1 MEELMPWGVGALAA
15 VSVRAALDI
24 ASPAGS
30 RRGEGRV
37 HSDVLRL
44 RALTLARR
52 LGGWVHVPARAERVV
67 DAWAAEAA
75 HLAAPLVGPVA
86 RERTAARGMFYLQV
100 AAGALLGFVVALS
113 PWGLLVGAVAPTAVY
128 ASRAARRARETA
140 RRVEAAMPE
149 AFQALAIS
157 LGSGHSLAQALRF
170 VGAHAEEPLRSAFLE
185 ASLEITC
192 GVPAHEAL
200 QELLRRLPAPGLGLV
215 TTALAVSQRTGAPL
229 RDLLGRA
236 AGMVGERIELARRL
250 EVKTAQARL
259 SARLVTA
266 MPVVLMGALALLSPD
281 FRTGIASVAG
291 ALSVVVALALDAV
304 AWLIIRKIM
313 EVKV

>member
-1 MEELMPWGVGALAA
+1 MEELMPWGVGALTA

-44 RALTLARR
+44 RALALARR
-52 LGGWVHVPARAERVV
+52 LGGWVHVPARVERVV

-75 HLAAPLVGPVA
+75 HLAAPLVGPA
-86 RERTAARGMFYLQV
+86 TRERTAARGALYLQV

-113 PWGLLVGAVAPTAVY
+113 PWGLLVGAVAPAAVC

-266 MPVVLMGALALLSPD
+266 MPVVLMGALTLLSPD
-281 FRTGIASVAG
+281 FRAGIASVAG

>member
-1 MEELMPWGVGALAA
+1 
-15 VSVRAALDI
+15 
-24 ASPAGS
+24 
-30 RRGEGRV
+30 
-37 HSDVLRL
+37 
-44 RALTLARR
+44 
-52 LGGWVHVPARAERVV
+52 
-67 DAWAAEAA
+67 
-75 HLAAPLVGPVA
+75 
-86 RERTAARGMFYLQV
+86 
-100 AAGALLGFVVALS
+100 
-113 PWGLLVGAVAPTAVY
+113 
-128 ASRAARRARETA
+128 
-140 RRVEAAMPE
+140 MPE
-149 AFQALAIS
+149 AFQALPIS

-266 MPVVLMGALALLSPD
+266 MPVVLMGALTLLSPD
-281 FRTGIASVAG
+281 FRAGIASVAG
-291 ALSVVVALALDAV
+291 ALSVVVVLALDAV

>member
-1 MEELMPWGVGALAA
+1 MEELMPWGVGALTA

-44 RALTLARR
+44 RALALARR
-52 LGGWVHVPARAERVV
+52 LGGWVHVPARVERVV

-75 HLAAPLVGPVA
+75 HLAAPLVGPAA
-86 RERTAARGMFYLQV
+86 RERTAARGTLYLQV

-113 PWGLLVGAVAPTAVY
+113 PWGLLVGAVAPAAVC

-266 MPVVLMGALALLSPD
+266 MPVVLMGALTLLSPD
-281 FRTGIASVAG
+281 FRAGIASVAG

>member
-1 MEELMPWGVGALAA
+1 MEELMPWGVGALTA

-44 RALTLARR
+44 RALALARR
-52 LGGWVHVPARAERVV
+52 LGGWVHVPARVERVV

-75 HLAAPLVGPVA
+75 HLAAPFVGPA
-86 RERTAARGMFYLQV
+86 TRERTAARGALYLQV

-113 PWGLLVGAVAPTAVY
+113 PWGLLVGAVAPAAVC

-266 MPVVLMGALALLSPD
+266 MPVVLMGALTLLSPD
-281 FRTGIASVAG
+281 FRAGIASVAG

>member
-1 MEELMPWGVGALAA
+1 MLQPRWQVSGREAELGLLVVASAACAVAVGVAVMSPAGALAGLA
-15 VSVRAALDI
+15 VPCVMCAGRISRA
-24 ASPAGS
+24 
-30 RRGEGRV
+30 RRERQ
-37 HSDVLRL
+37 
-44 RALTLARR
+44 RAL
-52 LGGWVHVPARAERVV
+52 
-67 DAWAAEAA
+67 
-75 HLAAPLVGPVA
+75 
-86 RERTAARGMFYLQV
+86 
-100 AAGALLGFVVALS
+100 
-113 PWGLLVGAVAPTAVY
+113 
-128 ASRAARRARETA
+128 ET
-140 RRVEAAMPE
+140 AMPE
-149 AFQALAIS
+149 AFGALAIS

-266 MPVVLMGALALLSPD
+266 MPVVLMGALTLLSPD
-281 FRTGIASVAG
+281 FRAGIASVAG